1 MTESDRAKIERRFIS
16 DARAL
21 WPDMTVPP
29 RCIVR
34 LISWLE
40 KKGYSISINQPSVAL
55 AADPPEQKEDE

>member
-1 MTESDRAKIERRFIS
+1 MLESDKAKIERRFIK
-16 DARAL
+16 DASVL

-40 KKGYSISINQPSVAL
+40 KKGYGISIYQPPVGL
-55 AADPPEQKEDE
+55 AADPPEQKEK

>member
-1 MTESDRAKIERRFIS
+1 MTESDKAKIERRFIK
-16 DARAL
+16 DASVL

-40 KKGYSISINQPSVAL
+40 KKGYSIGIYQPPVGL
-55 AADPPEQKEDE
+55 AADPPEPKEE